1 MNKNGFDST
10 EREVAS
16 KKVARDAVAQ
26 SIVLLKNENN
36 TLPLLPNGDKVN
48 LAVFGLGQIYTI
60 KGGTGSGNVY
70 NLGTVNILE
79 GLNNCK
85 KLNVDKELS
94 KKYENWALNHETK
107 TVEGFLKPKAYCN
120 PEMPID
126 DIDLKVLAKRND
138 AAIIVISRLSGEG
151 ADRSLVK
158 GDYYLQD
165 SEQEIIDKVSSEF
178 NKVILVLNVAGIIDT
193 KFINNKIQAVLNLS
207 LPGQEGGNALAEV
220 LTGKV
225 NPSGKL
231 TDTWAINYQDYMTS
245 KNFGLNNKNGN
256 EYTNIHN
263 KNFEQYEVTYE
274 EGVYVGYRYFDTF
287 GKEVAYP
294 FGYGLSYTNFEVGNF
309 SVRADNR
316 KINVKATVQNI
327 GDYSGKEVVQVYVSK
342 PDGEIEKP
350 YQELIGFAK
359 TCEIAAGEQ
368 TDVNINIGLD
378 SFSSYDENK
387 EAYVLEKGYYYIRV
401 GNSSRNTKVVGALY
415 IDKTIE
421 IEKLKNCFKAP
432 KINELSKKGVMPI
445 TYPSEA
451 EEIKKAKENAIKIDT
466 DNLKT
471 NIVNYSDYKED
482 PDELVLE
489 KEYMFSDV
497 LSGKCTVEQFVAR
510 LSVEEL
516 AKIVCGTKD
525 MPDLEEREKN
535 AGTPFQFDELE
546 KNLVDG
552 SAGQSTGALKEVY
565 GIPQIVLADGPAGVR
580 ITQSVNENGQTYNQN
595 CTAFPVGTML
605 ASSWDTELIK
615 TVGETIGIEMLEYD
629 VDLWLAPGMNIH
641 RNPLCGRNF
650 EYYSEDPFVSGIVA
664 SSITD
669 GVQSKNVGVTIKH
682 FAANNKEDERMNCNN
697 VISERALREIYL
709 KGFEIAIKIS
719 KPWSIMTSYN
729 DINGVPSADN
739 FSLCTLAARAEWGFD
754 GFIMTDWGGGISNPA
769 LSMYAGNDMIQPGGR
784 KSIKVLVDACE
795 SQEEIVS
802 RGIAK
807 VSKTLTKAMLQ
818 KSAVNILNIIIKR
831 EKLK

>member
-10 EREVAS
+10 QRETAS

-36 TLPLLPNGDKVN
+36 TLPLLNKDKVN
-48 LAVFGLGQIYTI
+48 IAVFGLGQIYTI

-79 GLNNCK
+79 GLNNCP

-94 KKYENWALNHETK
+94 QKYESWALNHESK
-107 TVEGFLKPKAYCN
+107 AVEGFLKPKAYCN

-165 SEQEIIDKVSSEF
+165 SEQEIINKVSAEF

-193 KFINNKIQAVLNLS
+193 KFIDDKIQAVINLS

-225 NPSGKL
+225 NPSAKL
-231 TDTWAINYQDYMTS
+231 TDTWAINYQDYITS
-245 KNFGLNNKNGN
+245 KNFGLNSKNGN
-256 EYTNIHN
+256 KYTNIHN
-263 KNFEQYEVTYE
+263 KSFEQYEVTYE

-294 FGYGLSYTNFEVGNF
+294 FGYGLSYTNFEISNF
-309 SVRADNR
+309 AVKADGQ
-316 KINVKATVQNI
+316 KINVKATAQNT
-327 GDYSGKEVVQVYVSK
+327 GNYSGKEVVQVYISK
-342 PDGEIEKP
+342 PDGDIEKP
-350 YQELIGFAK
+350 YQELVGFSKTADIAK
-359 TCEIAAGEQ
+359 GEKA
-368 TDVNINIGLD
+368 DINIDIDLN
-378 SFSSYDENK
+378 SLSSYDENK
-387 EAYVLEKGYYYIRV
+387 EAYVIEKGYYYIRV
-401 GNSSRNTKVVGALY
+401 GNSSRNTKVVGAIY

-421 IEKLKNCFKAP
+421 TEKLKNNFKAK
-432 KINELSKKGVMPI
+432 KINELSKKGAVPI
-445 TYPSEA
+445 TYATEL
-451 EEIKKAKENAIKIDT
+451 EEIKNAKENAIKIDT

-471 NIVNYSDYKED
+471 YVVDYSNYKED

-489 KEYMFSDV
+489 KEYMFEDV
-497 LSGKCTVEQFVAR
+497 IKGNCTVKQFTAR
-510 LSVEEL
+510 LSIEEL

-535 AGTPFQFDELE
+535 EGTPFQFDELE
-546 KNLVDG
+546 KNIVDG
-552 SAGQSTGALKEVY
+552 SAGQSTGALKEAY

-580 ITQSVNENGQTYNQN
+580 ITQSVSENGKAYSQN

-605 ASSWDTELIK
+605 ASSWDKELIK
-615 TVGETIGIEMLEYD
+615 KVGEIIGIEMLEYD

-650 EYYSEDPFVSGIVA
+650 EYYSEDPFVSGAVA
-664 SSITD
+664 TAITD

-682 FAANNKEDERMNCNN
+682 FAANNMEDERMNCNN

-709 KGFEIAIKIS
+709 KGFEIAIKNS

-784 KSIKVLVDACE
+784 KSIKALIDAYE
-795 SQEEIVS
+795 SKDMIVS
-802 RGIAK
+802 RGEAK
-807 VSKTLTKAMLQ
+807 VSKVLTKAMLQ
-818 KSAVNILNIIIKR
+818 KSAFNILNIILKR
-831 EKLK
+831 EKAR

>member
-10 EREVAS
+10 QREADS

-36 TLPLLPNGDKVN
+36 TLPLLNKDKVN
-48 LAVFGLGQIYTI
+48 IAVFGLGQIYTI

-79 GLNNCK
+79 GFNSCP

-94 KKYENWALNHETK
+94 EKYESWALNHESK
-107 TVEGFLKPKAYCN
+107 AVEGFLKPKAYCN

-165 SEQEIIDKVSSEF
+165 SEQEIIDKVSAEF

-193 KFINNKIQAVLNLS
+193 KFINDKIQAVINLS

-225 NPSGKL
+225 NPSAKL
-231 TDTWAINYQDYMTS
+231 TDTWAINYQDYITS
-245 KNFGLNNKNGN
+245 KNFGLNTKNGN
-256 EYTNIHN
+256 KYTNIHN
-263 KNFEQYEVTYE
+263 KSFEQYEVTYE

-294 FGYGLSYTNFEVGNF
+294 FGYGLSYTNFEISNF
-309 SVRADNR
+309 AVKADGQ
-316 KINVKATVQNI
+316 KINVKATVKNI
-327 GDYSGKEVVQVYVSK
+327 GDYSGKEVVQVYISK
-342 PDGEIEKP
+342 PDGDIEKP
-350 YQELIGFAK
+350 YQELVGFSKTADIAK
-359 TCEIAAGEQ
+359 DEKA
-368 TDVNINIGLD
+368 DVNIDIDLNSL
-378 SFSSYDENK
+378 SSYDENK
-387 EAYVLEKGYYYIRV
+387 EAYVIEKGYYYIRV
-401 GNSSRNTKVVGALY
+401 GNSSRNTKVVGAIY

-421 IEKLKNCFKAP
+421 TEELKNNFKAK
-432 KINELSKKGVMPI
+432 KINELSKKGAVPI
-445 TYPSEA
+445 TYATEL
-451 EEIKKAKENAIKIDT
+451 EEIKAAKENAIKIGT
-466 DNLKT
+466 NNLKT
-471 NIVNYSDYKED
+471 HVVDYSNYKVD
-482 PDELVLE
+482 PDELVFE
-489 KEYMFSDV
+489 KEYMFYDV
-497 LSGKCTVEQFVAR
+497 IKGNCTVEQFTAR
-510 LSVEEL
+510 LSIEEL

-525 MPDLEEREKN
+525 LPDLEELERNE
-535 AGTPFQFDELE
+535 GTPFQFDELE
-546 KNLVDG
+546 KNIVDG
-552 SAGQSTGALKEVY
+552 SAGQSTGALKEAY

-580 ITQSVNENGQTYNQN
+580 ITKSVNENGKTYNQN

-605 ASSWDTELIK
+605 ASSWDKELIQK
-615 TVGETIGIEMLEYD
+615 VGETIGIEMLEYD

-664 SSITD
+664 SAITD

-682 FAANNKEDERMNCNN
+682 FAANNMEDERMNCNN

-709 KGFEIAIKIS
+709 KGFEIAIKNS

-739 FSLCTLAARAEWGFD
+739 FSLCTLAARAEWGFN

-784 KSIKVLVDACE
+784 KSINVLVDAYE
-795 SQEEIVS
+795 SQDKIVS
-802 RGIAK
+802 RGEAK
-807 VSKTLTKAMLQ
+807 VSKVLTKAMLQ
-818 KSAVNILNIIIKR
+818 KSAVNILKIILKR
-831 EKLK
+831 EKAR